1 MANGIPYELK
11 APDPNWLASY
21 IGYITFCKTQL
32 WVVGTMHTLVRG
44 MSKTTGREAYLS
56 FCRIANSSS

>member
-21 IGYITFCKTQL
+21 IGYITFCKNAAL
-32 WVVGTMHTLVRG
+32 GGWYHT
-44 MSKTTGREAYLS
+44 YLGARHVQDYWPGGVS
-56 FCRIANSSS
+56 IVLQDS